1 MKRILTDLAI
11 YPCSTQRQKLPP
23 SIEELRSQ
31 NDNRSTSIRDVVT
44 INTSSVPEGVQ
55 QLIVSH

>member
-31 NDNRSTSIRDVVT
+31 NDNRSASIRDVVT
-44 INTSSVPEGVQ
+44 INTSSVPEVQ